1 MASFFVCLLSVIQY
15 FNLIVIFRKVVASF
29 NKEVISFK
37 KEGYPLLPEIN
48 MRHEKGLW
56 HVGKVGQSI
65 FFVEGWREKKT

>member
-15 FNLIVIFRKVVASF
+15 FKLFVTFRKVVASF

-56 HVGKVGQSI
+56 HAGKVG
-65 FFVEGWREKKT
+65 

>member
-1 MASFFVCLLSVIQY
+1 MFVT
-15 FNLIVIFRKVVASF
+15 FRKEVASF

-56 HVGKVGQSI
+56 HAGKVGQSI
-65 FFVEGWREKKT
+65 FFVEGWREKKLCPKWMFFQFVCFFST